1 MRKVYQENSMWRHE
15 GTEEMGVKVV
25 CVSTKNG

>member
-1 MRKVYQENSMWRHE
+1 MWKHE

-25 CVSTKNG
+25 CVSTKLLRIAGKARS